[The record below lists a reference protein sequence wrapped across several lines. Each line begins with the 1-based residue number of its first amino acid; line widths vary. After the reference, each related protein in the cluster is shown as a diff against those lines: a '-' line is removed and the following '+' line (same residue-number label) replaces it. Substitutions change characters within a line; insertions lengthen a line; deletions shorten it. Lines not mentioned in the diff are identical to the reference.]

1 VRVPLSWLREYVG
14 FEVDAQRLANDLTL
28 CGLAVDAVLTS
39 GDDVVLDLDIT
50 TNRVDCMNVHGV
62 AREVAT
68 LYGKPLLPIERKVAE
83 KGAPA
88 SAAVRIEVE
97 APDLCP
103 RFCARVLDVR
113 VAASPD
119 WLKQR
124 LAAAGVR
131 SISNVVDAT
140 NYVMLEMGQPT
151 HAFDAALIP
160 RSALVVRWARAGET
174 LRTLDGTD
182 RTLGP
187 KQGVVAGPELA
198 LALAGVMGGAASEV
212 SDATTTIVLEAAY
225 WTPLAVRRSAK
236 SLGMH
241 TEASH
246 RFERGA
252 DPEAPLLALDR
263 VANLLEKLGAG
274 SARPGVL
281 DVSTAPRTPRILT
294 LRYAQVER
302 VLGLAVAEERCDA
315 ILLQLG
321 FAAGQ
326 RDGASRTFT
335 VPSWR
340 SDVQREVDLIEEV
353 ARHVGLD
360 ALPTTMPR
368 SSARLAT
375 GLKREQRRERAVREV
390 LSGAGYTEN
399 INYAFVS
406 SRGAAAY
413 GATAVALENPLSED
427 RDVLR
432 TSLVFPGLLANLEA
446 NLRQGRRDVALF
458 EIGHVFAPRAGGGTG
473 DANDADAA
481 GRPAEHLRLG
491 LLASGSLRRPGWS
504 EKPRPADFFDAKGI
518 VALLGATLGA
528 PSLQAAAGAPPPFLH
543 PGKAALVSWQ
553 AGVLGYAG
561 VLHPDLGAALGL
573 RGDVVIGELDLEGLL
588 AMPAAMHETRPLPR
602 FPGVARDLSLVI
614 DAARPAAEWLV
625 DVRRSAGPLLADA
638 EVADRYSGSPLPAG
652 KVSLTLRLRYQHEDR
667 TLTGDEVQASLAAV
681 AAALG
686 AAGAEIRGEG

>member
-1 VRVPLSWLREYVG
+1 MKIPLSWLREYVA
-14 FEVDAQRLANDLTL
+14 FEVDAKRLANDLTL
-28 CGLAVDAVLTS
+28 CGLAVDAVVPS
-39 GDDVVLDLDIT
+39 GADVVLDLDIT

-68 LYGKPLLPIERKVAE
+68 LYGKPLLGVERKIAE
-83 KGAPA
+83 QGAPA
-88 SAAVRIEVE
+88 SAAVRIEIE

-113 VAASPD
+113 VAPSPD
-119 WLKQR
+119 WLRDR

-160 RSALVVRWARAGET
+160 QSALVVRWARAGET
-174 LRTLDGTD
+174 LRTLDGAE

-187 KQGVVAGPELA
+187 KQGVVASPDQA
-198 LALAGVMGGAASEV
+198 LALAGVMGGASSEV

-252 DPEAPLLALDR
+252 DPEAPLVALDR

-274 SARPGVL
+274 SARPGTI
-281 DVSTAPRTPRILT
+281 DVSAAPRTPRVLT
-294 LRYAQVER
+294 LRFAQVER
-302 VLGLAVAEERCDA
+302 VLGMAVAEERCEA
-315 ILLQLG
+315 ILAQLG
-321 FAAGQ
+321 FVAGA
-326 RDGASRTFT
+326 RAGASRPFT

-353 ARHVGLD
+353 ARHVGLN
-360 ALPTTMPR
+360 ALPTAIPR

-375 GLKREQRRERAVREV
+375 GLKHEQTRERAVREV

-413 GATAVALENPLSED
+413 GAAAVALENPLSED

-458 EIGHVFAPRAGGGTG
+458 EIGHVFAPRDGHG
-473 DANDADAA
+473 DAAA
-481 GRPAEHLRLG
+481 RPDEHLRVG
-491 LLASGSLRRPGWS
+491 FLAAGSLRRPSWS

-518 VALLGATLGA
+518 VELLAATLGVPA
-528 PSLQAAAGAPPPFLH
+528 LQAEAGAPPPFLH
-543 PGKAALVSWQ
+543 PGKAALVAWP

-588 AMPAAMHETRPLPR
+588 AMPGAMHETRPLPR
-602 FPGVARDLSLVI
+602 FPGVVRDLSLVI
-614 DAARPAAEWLV
+614 DAARPAAEWLA
-625 DVRRSAGPLLADA
+625 DVRRSAGPLLLDA
-638 EVADRYSGSPLPAG
+638 EVADRYSGSPLSPG
-652 KVSLTLRLRYQHEDR
+652 KVSLTLRLRYQHPER
-667 TLTGDEVQASLAAV
+667 TLTGDEVQASVAAV

-686 AAGAEIRGEG
+686 AAGAEIRVEG